1 MLLEITDINA
11 GYGEVQVLW
20 DVSLYVDEGEVVAL
34 VGSNGAGKSTLLK
47 VIAGIISP
55 RSGRVTFNG
64 QDITGQPSEK
74 IVSQGIIQ
82 VPEGRRLFP
91 EMSVEENL
99 LMGAYS
105 RRDNGIE
112 EDLQWVYDLFP
123 ILGERRRQEA
133 GSLSGGEQQMC
144 ALGRGL
150 MGRPTLL
157 IIDEMSLGLAPIIVD
172 DLIEIVAQINEQ
184 GTTVLL
190 VEQDVQVAL
199 EQADRG
205 YVFEV
210 GRVSME
216 GPAQELLGDP
226 KIQEAY
232 LGI

>member
-1 MLLEITDINA
+1 MLLDIKDINA
-11 GYGEVQVLW
+11 GYGEIQVLW
-20 DVSLYVDEGEVVAL
+20 GVSLHVNEGEVVAL

-55 RSGRVTFNG
+55 MSGQVTFNG
-64 QDITGQPSEK
+64 QNITGQPSEQ

-82 VPEGRRLFP
+82 VPEGRRLFA

-99 LMGAYS
+99 LMGAYA
-105 RRDNGIE
+105 RQDNGIR
-112 EDLQWVYDLFP
+112 EDLVWVYDLFP
-123 ILGERRRQEA
+123 ILGERRNQEA

-150 MGRPTLL
+150 MGRPKLL
-157 IIDEMSLGLAPIIVD
+157 VIDEMSLGLAPIIVD

-190 VEQDVQVAL
+190 IEQDVQVAL

-216 GPAQELLGDP
+216 GPAKELLDDP
-226 KIQEAY
+226 KVREAY

>member
-1 MLLEITDINA
+1 MLLDIQGIDA

-20 DVSLYVDEGEVVAL
+20 DVSLHVDEGEVVAL

-47 VIAGIISP
+47 VISGIISP
-55 RSGRVTFNG
+55 MSGRVSFAG
-64 QDITGQPSEK
+64 QDITGLPSER
-74 IVSQGIIQ
+74 IVARGIVQ
-82 VPEGRRLFP
+82 VPEGRRLFA

-105 RRDNGIE
+105 RRDDGIQQ
-112 EDLQWVYDLFP
+112 DLQWVYDLFP
-123 ILGERRRQEA
+123 ILGERRKQEA

-144 ALGRGL
+144 AVGRGL
-150 MGRPTLL
+150 MGRPKLL
-157 IIDEMSLGLAPIIVD
+157 VVDEMSLGLAPIIVD
-172 DLIEIVAQINEQ
+172 DLIEIVAQINQQ

-210 GRVSME
+210 GRVSMA
-216 GPAQELLGDP
+216 GPATELLQDP
-226 KIQEAY
+226 KVREAY